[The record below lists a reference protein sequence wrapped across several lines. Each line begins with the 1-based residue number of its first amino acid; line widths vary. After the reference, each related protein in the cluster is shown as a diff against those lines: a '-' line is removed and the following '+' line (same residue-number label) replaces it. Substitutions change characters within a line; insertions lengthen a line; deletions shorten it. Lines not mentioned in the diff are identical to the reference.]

1 MTRPE
6 TGCGRR
12 FSGGAGRQT
21 VSSRNRKRKSGTIK
35 HMLPGKPRAARVRGQ
50 PAFIKPNVNWD
61 GDGVVFNWC
70 DQNGSGVSA
79 KDVRIGDT
87 MSLQQAR
94 VEAGINWDASEAAR
108 VGEHNLSLVVCWARV
123 RLYRSVAAGQSS
135 VGATASQASGRTAAF
150 GG

>member
-1 MTRPE
+1 
-6 TGCGRR
+6 
-12 FSGGAGRQT
+12 
-21 VSSRNRKRKSGTIK
+21 
-35 HMLPGKPRAARVRGQ
+35 
-50 PAFIKPNVNWD
+50 
-61 GDGVVFNWC
+61 
-70 DQNGSGVSA
+70 VSA

-150 GG
+150 GGVSIVEDHRQLVELVQISRLMDNVLKIANDMKIISASRPNTFVSLEDDE